1 MDVVSA
7 VSGYISKMVSAG
19 DMALASSSAKMK
31 ILLLDSET
39 ISFVSTAITQSAL
52 LNHQVYLVDRL
63 DNASREK
70 MRHLRC
76 ICFVRPSPDSI
87 QHLIDEFRNPKYGEY
102 AIYFSNVIRKSS
114 LERLAEADNNEVVK
128 AVQEYFAD
136 YIVVNPDLLN
146 LDLGFPKQRIWGNSP
161 DIWNPDSLQRCTE
174 GVIALLLSL
183 KKKPLIRYEKN
194 SLMAKKLATEVRYQ
208 MTQEEQLF
216 DFRKTDTPPI
226 LLILDRR
233 DDPITPLLT
242 QWTYQAMVHELLG
255 IYNGKIDLSDVP
267 DVRPE
272 LKEIVLSQ
280 DQDPF
285 FKKNMYLNFGDLG
298 GNIKEYVE
306 QYQSKTKSNAAIESI
321 ADMKRFVEDFPE
333 FRKLSGNVSK
343 HVTLVGELSRRVG
356 ADGLLDVSE
365 LEQSLAC
372 NDSHANDVK
381 SVQRLISSP
390 QIPTDSKLRLV
401 ALYSLRYEKH
411 PSNAL
416 PMLLDLLTAA
426 GNVPVRRVDLV
437 SRLLAY
443 HQSLQPAP
451 TAGGFSD
458 LFESSSI
465 FSGARDRF
473 KGLKGVENVYTQ
485 HSPRLEATLQNMI
498 KARLKEQQYPF
509 VEGGGTTRDKPQ
521 DIIVFIVGGA
531 TYEEAKMVAQVNAS
545 SPGVRVVLGATSI
558 HNSTTFLEEVED
570 AVSSWP
576 DAGLSSAAARLKRE
590 AGRR

>member
-87 QHLIDEFRNPKYGEY
+87 QHLIDEFRDPKYGEY

-443 HQSLQPAP
+443 HHSLQPAP

-576 DAGLSSAAARLKRE
+576 DAGLSSAAARLRRE